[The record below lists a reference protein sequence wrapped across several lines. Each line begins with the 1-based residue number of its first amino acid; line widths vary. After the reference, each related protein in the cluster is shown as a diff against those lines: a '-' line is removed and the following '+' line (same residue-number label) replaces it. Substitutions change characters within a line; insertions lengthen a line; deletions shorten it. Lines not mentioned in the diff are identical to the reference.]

1 MKYFKVHNDSLRAEF
16 SFKSF
21 KQSLNF
27 VVLVGEL
34 AEDEN
39 HHPDIDIRYTKV
51 GVILSTHDR
60 GNIVT
65 EKDYSLAEKIEN
77 RFDEFLLSADFT

>member
-1 MKYFKVHNDSLRAEF
+1 MRYFKVHNDSLRAEF

-27 VVLVGEL
+27 VMLVGEL
-34 AEDEN
+34 AETEN

-51 GVILSTHDR
+51 GVVLTTHDT
-60 GNIVT
+60 GNTVT

-77 RFDEFLLSADFT
+77 GFDEFLLSADFT